1 MSLSR
6 HFPVAAF
13 LPLAIIAGTGACT
26 GGDDGDDVAPD
37 LTPDPADT
45 GCSPIFRQ
53 GILPEYRITISDE
66 EWAKLQDEF
75 LHVVERTAMMLDPE
89 PYHPVQVT
97 YDDGVD
103 PPLEIPGTLLRLKGA
118 SSWLQTIMFDANPK
132 MQFVLA
138 FNEVDPKGRFQGVR
152 KVELDMPRTDTTF
165 IRQRLA
171 LHYLRSAGTYAQCAN
186 SARVVIN
193 GQYYGLYTHLERMDK
208 EFLQRY
214 FGNDGTEDE
223 GDLWKGGRTIKTN
236 EDTFSW
242 DRIDT
247 FWNGVTTAAELD
259 ALVDMDTSVYE
270 WAAEAVVGAADG
282 YYNGR
287 ANFYL
292 YDHPTRGFIWF
303 PHDMDTAFASEFL
316 PADADAVFPWCAG
329 RWEKDWRHYL
339 ITLNEEPWREQYIA
353 ALREAR
359 AAYDAALLDETV
371 EKWRAQIRASAEA
384 DEHRPFSMDMH
395 DAALDATRQYIGDR
409 STYIDAWLAC
419 RESGG
424 PDADGDGFMWC
435 HECDDNDAAV
445 HPGATETCNLRDDN
459 CDGRV
464 DNVAADMT
472 CPQ

>member
-1 MSLSR
+1 MSLGR
-6 HFPVAAF
+6 RF
-13 LPLAIIAGTGACT
+13 LLASLVPFAITAC
-26 GGDDGDDVAPD
+26 GGPDGGGDGDDVEPD
-37 LTPDPADT
+37 RTPDPADAS
-45 GCSPIFRQ
+45 CSPIFRQ
-53 GILPEYRITISDE
+53 GILPEYRITIAAD
-66 EWAKLQDEF
+66 EWAKLEDEF

-89 PYHPVQVT
+89 PYHPVQVV
-97 YDDGVD
+97 YDDGVA
-103 PPLEIPGTLLRLKGA
+103 PPVDVPNTLLRLKGA
-118 SSWLQTIMFDANPK
+118 SSWLQTIMLDPRPK

-138 FNEVDPKGRFQGVR
+138 FNEVDPQGRFEGVR
-152 KVELDMPRTDTTF
+152 KVELDMPRSDTTF

-186 SARVVIN
+186 NARVVIN

-208 EFLQRY
+208 ELLQRF
-214 FGNDGTEDE
+214 FGSDGVEDE

-242 DRIDT
+242 ERIDR
-247 FWNGVTTAAELD
+247 FWYQVHTAADLD
-259 ALVDMDTSVYE
+259 ALADMDASVYE

-303 PHDMDTAFASEFL
+303 PHDMDTAFAEEFL
-316 PADADAVFPWCAG
+316 PAGADAVFPSCAG

-339 ITLNEEPWREQYIA
+339 LTLNEAPWREQYVA

-359 AAYDAALLDETV
+359 SAYDPALLEEKV
-371 EKWRAQIRASAEA
+371 ERWHAQIRSSADA
-384 DEHRPFSMDMH
+384 DEHRPFSMDQH
-395 DAALDATRQYIGDR
+395 DASIAATRRYIGER
-409 STYIDAWLAC
+409 SRYIDTWLTC

-424 PDADGDGFMWC
+424 PDVDGDGFMWC
-435 HECDDNDAAV
+435 HDCDDNDASV
-445 HPGATETCNLRDDN
+445 KPGAVEVCNLRDDN
-459 CDGRV
+459 CDGRI
-464 DNVAADMT
+464 DNVGPDTT